1 MNNDEFLGHVSFLMN
16 KFEVAFNELKK
27 GNDQGRITVTRVNS
41 KELQIKV
48 TKIGTYRIYADE
60 SSQYVY
66 LQSPQSG
73 LYNYKYDIGNQ
84 QWKSEMQ
91 SHIID
96 ELLMREFITFTKGT
110 LTL

>member
-1 MNNDEFLGHVSFLMN
+1 MNNEEFLGHVSFLMN
-16 KFEVAFNELKK
+16 KFEVAFNDLKK
-27 GNDQGRITVTRVNS
+27 ANDQGRITVTRVS
-41 KELQIKV
+41 PKELQIKV

-60 SSQYVY
+60 STQYVY

>member
-1 MNNDEFLGHVSFLMN
+1 MNNEEFLGHVSFLMN
-16 KFEVAFNELKK
+16 KFEVAFNDLKK
-27 GNDQGRITVTRVNS
+27 ANDQGRITVTRVS
-41 KELQIKV
+41 PKELQIKV

-60 SSQYVY
+60 STQYIY

>member
-1 MNNDEFLGHVSFLMN
+1 MNNEEFLGHVSFLMN
-16 KFEVAFNELKK
+16 KFEVAFNDLKK
-27 GNDQGRITVTRVNS
+27 ANDQGRITVTCVS
-41 KELQIKV
+41 PKELQIKV

-60 SSQYVY
+60 STQYVY

>member
-1 MNNDEFLGHVSFLMN
+1 MNNEEFFGHVSFLMN

-27 GNDQGRITVTRVNS
+27 ANDQGRITVTRVNP

-60 SSQYVY
+60 STQYVY

-73 LYNYKYDIGNQ
+73 LYNYKYDVGNQ

>member
-1 MNNDEFLGHVSFLMN
+1 MNNEEFLGHVSFLMN
-16 KFEVAFNELKK
+16 KFEVAFNDLKK
-27 GNDQGRITVTRVNS
+27 ANDQGRITVTRVS
-41 KELQIKV
+41 PKELQIKV
-48 TKIGTYRIYADE
+48 IKIGTYRIYADE
-60 SSQYVY
+60 STQYVY